1 MKKAPTL
8 GKQKIMVMASNP
20 LPIKKD
26 EPSREVF
33 FQHEWVVTRPFLK
46 FQCSGF

>member
-8 GKQKIMVMASNP
+8 AKQKFMAMASNP

-26 EPSREVF
+26 EPSR
-33 FQHEWVVTRPFLK
+33 
-46 FQCSGF
+46 